1 MFKVRKRIKHLRR
14 KLQIAN
20 GKSVGRLEGNSKSFY
35 NLFPS
40 NERLKCLATGFN
52 FTEGPVW
59 FKEEKYLLFSDIP
72 ANKIFKLNHDS
83 KTEIFRHPS
92 GNSNGLTRDKEGRL
106 IACEHGNR
114 RVTRTEKDGSIT
126 VLADR
131 FYNKKLNSPNDVIVK
146 SDGSIYFTDPPYGIK
161 PDQQEQPLQGVYRIS
176 PDNDINMVAA
186 DFLRPNGLAFSP
198 DEKKLY
204 IDDSRLRHIRVFDVE
219 YDGSLSNGKI
229 FYNMNIDK
237 RGVPDGMKIDLNG
250 NIFCT
255 GAGGVWV
262 FNSDGEH
269 LGTIC
274 TPENPSNCA
283 WGDSDFKSLYITAVT
298 SIYKIRVT
306 IPGINV

>member
-1 MFKVRKRIKHLRR
+1 MFKVRNRIKHIRR

-161 PDQQEQPLQGVYRIS
+161 PGQQEQPIQGVYRIS
-176 PDNDINMVAA
+176 PDNNINLVADDIE
-186 DFLRPNGLAFSP
+186 RPNGLAFSP

-204 IDDSRLRHIRVFDVE
+204 IDDSKLRHIRIFNVE
-219 YDGSLSNGKI
+219 YDGSLNSGRI
-229 FYNMNIDK
+229 FHNMDIDEH
-237 RGVPDGMKIDLNG
+237 GVPDGMKIDLNG

-269 LGTIC
+269 LGTIR